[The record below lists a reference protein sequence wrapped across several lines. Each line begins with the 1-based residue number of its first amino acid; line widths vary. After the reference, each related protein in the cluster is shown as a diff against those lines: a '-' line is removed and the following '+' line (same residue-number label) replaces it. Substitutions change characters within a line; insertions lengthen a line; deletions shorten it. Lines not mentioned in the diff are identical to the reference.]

1 MAARIAIALA
11 LVLATAAH
19 ADPVPARPAA
29 VLDQP
34 AAVLDQID
42 RLVRTQFYAPA
53 LLPQRGWDQA
63 VRQARAALATA
74 PAGRRSEIFARL
86 VAQLATSHTEY
97 IAPGNP
103 KYAQILSIFGNGLPS
118 AKDRCPDLGKLP
130 PLPIEVPDIGVW
142 WTRLDD
148 RWFVGGLVDD
158 GPAKLAGLV
167 LGDEVVTANGRAF
180 QPVGA
185 FAAGPGTK
193 VTLGFRR
200 NRGEALRTLTV
211 EPRRVQPQAAFRSA
225 ITASARIL
233 ERGTARIAYVRVWS
247 WAGADMQ
254 DALEDAIS
262 DLNQKHPTAFVL
274 DLRDG
279 WGGASP
285 DYLRIFDTHIP
296 VIEFADRDGHGER
309 IDRHIHVPATVLINR
324 GSRSGK
330 EAIAYGVKKHQ
341 LAKLVGERT
350 GGAFVAGGVFC
361 LDNGAVLYLASAAVT
376 VDGDV
381 LEGKG
386 VEPDVAAPFD
396 LRYAAGRDVQLEAAL
411 RALGSP

>member
-1 MAARIAIALA
+1 MAGRIALALA

-19 ADPVPARPAA
+19 GDPVPAKPAEI
-29 VLDQP
+29 LE
-34 AAVLDQID
+34 QID
-42 RLVRTQFYAPA
+42 RLVRTRFYAPE

-63 VRQARAALATA
+63 VGEARAALATA

-86 VAQLATSHTEY
+86 VARLATSHTEY
-97 IAPGNP
+97 IAPDNP
-103 KYAQILSIFGNGLPS
+103 RYAQILSIFGDGLAS
-118 AKDRCPDLGKLP
+118 AKDRCPDPSKLP

-142 WTRLDD
+142 WTRLDGH
-148 RWFVGGLVDD
+148 WFVGGLIGD

-185 FAAGPGTK
+185 FAAEPGTK

-211 EPRRVQPQAAFRSA
+211 EPRHVKPQVAFRSA
-225 ITASARIL
+225 IASSARIL
-233 ERGTARIAYVRVWS
+233 ERGSARIAYVRVWS

-262 DLNQKHPTAFVL
+262 ELNQEHPTAFVL
-274 DLRDG
+274 DIRDG

-285 DYLRIFDTHIP
+285 DYLRIFDARVP
-296 VIEFADRDGHGER
+296 VIEFVDRDGHGQR
-309 IDRHIHVPATVLINR
+309 IDRHIHVPAAVLINS

-341 LAKLVGERT
+341 FAKLVGERT
-350 GGAFVAGGVFC
+350 GGAFVAGGIFC
-361 LDNGAVLYLASAAVT
+361 LDDGAVLYLASAAVT
-376 VDGDV
+376 IDGDV

-386 VEPDVAAPFD
+386 VAPDVAVPFD
-396 LRYAAGRDVQLEAAL
+396 LRYAAGRDLQLEAAL
-411 RALGSP
+411 HALGAS